1 MVRLNKLECTINTA
15 NGVLKEF
22 PVPPKDDN
30 DSGTAYPL
38 KTVYIK
44 AEEGKEF
51 YIEFQA
57 HYYVPQNEPKY
68 DHFELL
74 VVLDGRAENSGT
86 QLTRPLWWSKD
97 SRLSRR
103 SSASR
108 TIKGRTNGSELR
120 RFRFSVIQLTE
131 ELNGKG
137 HIPDE
142 KLDFLGEIKV
152 LVSRFRA
159 DGTYSDR
166 NGSPIMDPEDTV
178 HEKNIKK
185 ILDKTLTTR

>member
-1 MVRLNKLECTINTA
+1 
-15 NGVLKEF
+15 
-22 PVPPKDDN
+22 
-30 DSGTAYPL
+30 
-38 KTVYIK
+38 
-44 AEEGKEF
+44 
-51 YIEFQA
+51 
-57 HYYVPQNEPKY
+57 
-68 DHFELL
+68 
-74 VVLDGRAENSGT
+74 
-86 QLTRPLWWSKD
+86 
-97 SRLSRR
+97 
-103 SSASR
+103 
-108 TIKGRTNGSELR
+108 
-120 RFRFSVIQLTE
+120 LTE